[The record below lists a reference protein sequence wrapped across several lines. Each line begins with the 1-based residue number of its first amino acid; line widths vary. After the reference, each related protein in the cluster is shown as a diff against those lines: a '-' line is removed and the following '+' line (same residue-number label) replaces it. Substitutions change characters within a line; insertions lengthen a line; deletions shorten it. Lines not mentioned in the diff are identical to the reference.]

1 MPGEFLCAINQHV
14 MSKPVRSPQ
23 GFVFEAETIGAW
35 LKEHGQICPMS
46 GETLVRDDLV
56 SDEAL
61 KKRIQEHHIR
71 TMLASQAKHD
81 EERDM
86 YDFD

>member
-1 MPGEFLCAINQHV
+1 MYSSSTARCLKTRME
-14 MSKPVRSPQ
+14 R
-23 GFVFEAETIGAW
+23 FE
-35 LKEHGQICPMS
+35 
-46 GETLVRDDLV
+46 R
-56 SDEAL
+56 
-61 KKRIQEHHIR
+61 RIQEHHIR